1 MCKSADLSEVS
12 DELNN
17 SKLLH
22 EISAKI
28 WILNANLT
36 IANGSSFYIND
47 TDTNWLKI
55 NSSSGVAHS
64 VEVQGNMIGD
74 SVKITGWDSLKNVYA
89 TTDKNGTI
97 PRSYIMKNGNG
108 TVNICEFRSSKS
120 GL

>member
-22 EISAKI
+22 EISPKI

-74 SVKITGWDSLKNVYA
+74 SVRITG
-89 TTDKNGTI
+89 
-97 PRSYIMKNGNG
+97 
-108 TVNICEFRSSKS
+108 
-120 GL
+120 